1 MTRFYSGGH
10 NIQATCLEDVTDE
23 CEFDRDY
30 LDKVDQLDC
39 RKITIH

>member
-23 CEFDRDY
+23 CEYDR
-30 LDKVDQLDC
+30 V
-39 RKITIH
+39 T